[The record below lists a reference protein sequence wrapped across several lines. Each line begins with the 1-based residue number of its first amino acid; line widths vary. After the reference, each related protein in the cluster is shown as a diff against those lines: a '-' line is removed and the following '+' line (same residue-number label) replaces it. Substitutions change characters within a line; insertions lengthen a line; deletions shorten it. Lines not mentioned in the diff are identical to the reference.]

1 VLAQTRAA
9 AQTLSTRRRSSG
21 YGNTLDAPDY
31 VWGSNSVAANHSLLL
46 LIANYL
52 QPNAQLLDAALGNLH
67 YLLGRN
73 CFGVCWITHL
83 GTNPFLHPHHRPSIA
98 DQLEAPWPGLLS
110 GGPNATPQ
118 DKVAQTLGK
127 LPPMRMWL
135 DDQMAPSL
143 NEVAINW
150 NAALVF
156 LLAAAN
162 ALAH

>member
-1 VLAQTRAA
+1 M
-9 AQTLSTRRRSSG
+9 RRWVICTI
-21 YGNTLDAPDY
+21 Y
-31 VWGSNSVAANHSLLL
+31 WGAT
-46 LIANYL
+46 
-52 QPNAQLLDAALGNLH
+52 ALE
-67 YLLGRN
+67 
-73 CFGVCWITHL
+73 F
-83 GTNPFLHPHHRPSIA
+83 A
-98 DQLEAPWPGLLS
+98 DQLQAPWPGLLS
-110 GGPNATPQ
+110 GGPNATPA

-162 ALAH
+162 ALAS